1 MGTTPVTSPLYDTFA
16 RAPVAFVRGEGVW
29 LEATDGRRY
38 LDFAGGIAV
47 SALGHAH
54 PVLVKAL
61 TDQAGKLW
69 HVSNLFQIP
78 EQEALAKRLTELTFA
93 DKVFFGNS
101 GAEAMECAIKTVRR
115 YHYVGGHPEKVR
127 IITFAGAFH
136 GRTLATLAATGNA
149 KYMEGLGPLP
159 DGFDQVPFGD
169 LKAVEAAIRPE
180 TAAILIEPVQ
190 GEGGIR
196 LVSGQFLRDLRALC
210 DQHGLLLVFDEV
222 QSGMGRTGKLFAY
235 EWSGVAPDVMAVAK
249 GLGGGFPVGACLATA
264 EAAKGMT
271 LGIHGTTF
279 GGNPLAMAVAGAA
292 LDTIARPDFLDHV
305 RRAGL
310 YLKQRLASVVD
321 THASVVA
328 EVRGEGLLAGI
339 RCVVPNGEVVKALRE
354 NGVLAAAAGDNVVR
368 LLPPLTIT
376 DAEIDEAVTR
386 LDAALTQIERAAK
399 PAATK
404 AG

>member
-1 MGTTPVTSPLYDTFA
+1 MSPTPSPLYDTFA

-38 LDFAGGIAV
+38 MDLAGGIAV
-47 SALGHAH
+47 SSLGHAH
-54 PVLVKAL
+54 PAMVKAL
-61 TDQAGKLW
+61 TEQAGKLW
-69 HVSNLFQIP
+69 HVSNLFRIP
-78 EQEALAKRLTELTFA
+78 EQEALAERLDDLTFA

-101 GAEAMECAIKTVRR
+101 GTEAIECAIKTVRR
-115 YHYVGGHPEKVR
+115 YHYVSGHPEKVR

-136 GRTLATLAATGNA
+136 GRTLAALAATGNP

-159 DGFDQVPFGD
+159 EGFDQVPLGD

-180 TAAILIEPVQ
+180 TAAIMIEPLQ

-196 LVSGQFLRDLRALC
+196 LVPGQFLRDLKALC
-210 DQHGLLLVFDEV
+210 DKHGLLLVFDEV
-222 QSGMGRTGKLFAY
+222 QCGMGRTGKLFAY
-235 EWSGVAPDVMAVAK
+235 EWSGVTPDVMAVAK

-279 GGNPLAMAVAGAA
+279 GGNPLAMVVAKAAV
-292 LDTIARPDFLDHV
+292 DIISREDFLEHV
-305 RRAGL
+305 RTAGL

-321 THASVVA
+321 AHPDVVA
-328 EVRGEGLLAGI
+328 EVRGEGLLAGV
-339 RCVVPNGEVVKALRE
+339 RCIVPNGDVVTALRN
-354 NGVLAAAAGDNVVR
+354 NGVLSAAAGDNVVR

-376 DAEIDEAVTR
+376 EREIDEAVTR
-386 LDAALTQIERAAK
+386 IDAALADISRAAK
-399 PAATK
+399 PAAK